1 MRKLILIFAT
11 LLITTEMFA
20 EFSRDNEKEIVTD
33 NITGL
38 IWQDDNVTKEMKI
51 KWDDDAHNYC
61 KALTLGE
68 YDDWRLPS
76 IEELQTITDYSRF
89 NPAIKKEF
97 VNFASDYWSS
107 TVKIKNSTKVFTG
120 ISVDS
125 GVIFNGTSY
134 ARNVRC
140 VRGGYFGTFDSF
152 AEYQRSSFTRD
163 DNTKIVT
170 DTKNNLQWQD
180 NEAVKLT
187 NKKWADAIH
196 YCKELKLGGY
206 NNWRL
211 PSIGELQI
219 IMDYNSDNAT
229 LNNAFVNY
237 FDSSYWS
244 STAYVNRID
253 HAWTINTMNGII
265 TSSYNKPPN
274 KMYTRCVRD
283 TTPLT
288 LLESTSLSSDDNATK
303 EIQHYSYPA
312 VSDFIIAKEPD
323 IDSMLGDDPDVKWSF
338 IKKIAKNKSLY
349 QNKQGNRSVV
359 LVKNGKKVDIESIR
373 IDITIT
379 DPYSMDTDK
388 VAILRRLG
396 IDTNETANT
405 LVLVCDNK
413 RLQLTFDADSSS
425 LFSIEITKE
434 QK

>member
-1 MRKLILIFAT
+1 MKKLIFMFVT

-20 EFSRDNEKEIVTD
+20 EFSRDTEKEIVTD
-33 NITGL
+33 STTGFM
-38 IWQDDNVTKEMKI
+38 WQDNEAVKLTLK
-51 KWDDDAHNYC
+51 KWTDAIRYC
-61 KALTLGE
+61 KELKLGGFN
-68 YDDWRLPS
+68 DWRLPS
-76 IEELQTITDYSRF
+76 IEELQTITGYSRN
-89 NPAIKKEF
+89 NP
-97 VNFASDYWSS
+97 VLD
-107 TVKIKNSTKVFTG
+107 
-120 ISVDS
+120 
-125 GVIFNGTSY
+125 
-134 ARNVRC
+134 
-140 VRGGYFGTFDSF
+140 
-152 AEYQRSSFTRD
+152 
-163 DNTKIVT
+163 
-170 DTKNNLQWQD
+170 
-180 NEAVKLT
+180 
-187 NKKWADAIH
+187 
-196 YCKELKLGGY
+196 
-206 NNWRL
+206 
-211 PSIGELQI
+211 
-219 IMDYNSDNAT
+219 
-229 LNNAFVNY
+229 NAFVNY

-244 STAYVNRID
+244 STTCVDSID
-253 HAWTINTMNGII
+253 EVLTINTMNGII

-283 TTPLT
+283 AQMGTSPLI
-288 LLESTSLSSDDNATK
+288 LDSPSLSSDDNATK

-323 IDSMLGDDPDVKWSF
+323 IDSMLEDDPDVNWRF

-373 IDITIT
+373 IDIT
-379 DPYSMDTDK
+379 DPYYMDTDK